1 MKSAFYISIIFLSFY
16 SVAQVTTSTQAKF
29 EKAKL
34 LMDDSLFYK
43 ANEVFIDLLTPDEIL
58 PDEVSF
64 YFGKNLFLTGYKD
77 QSRAFL
83 YQYIALRD
91 TSDKFFEETIELL
104 KTLGE
109 DMSYYDPVVLEDTT
123 GTTESSEIVKKH
135 NKGENKGCHPDE
147 VFRCPICN
155 GTEVIVRSGKFGS
168 TFFTCP
174 HCDENGIMDCETY
187 KLYLS
192 GELDNR

>member
-16 SVAQVTTSTQAKF
+16 SVAQVTTAPQAKF

-43 ANEVFIDLLTPDEIL
+43 ANEVFIDLLTPDEVL
-58 PDEVSF
+58 PDKVCF

-91 TSDKFFEETIELL
+91 TSDKYFEETIGLL
-104 KTLGE
+104 K
-109 DMSYYDPVVLEDTT
+109 
-123 GTTESSEIVKKH
+123 I
-135 NKGENKGCHPDE
+135 
-147 VFRCPICN
+147 
-155 GTEVIVRSGKFGS
+155 
-168 TFFTCP
+168 
-174 HCDENGIMDCETY
+174 
-187 KLYLS
+187 
-192 GELDNR
+192 